1 MRKFIL
7 GTDWWTD
14 CDDCVALRLM
24 SRAHKAGEA
33 ELLGVIINAAM
44 EHSAASLD
52 GFLFLDGITGIP
64 IGIDAD
70 ATDFG
75 RRPPYQ
81 ERLAPHAVRCKSNDD
96 AEEAVKLYR
105 RLLANTDGDIE
116 IIEIGYLQA
125 FAALL
130 LSPPDEISDLNGL
143 ELVRKKVT
151 RVWVMAG
158 KWDSDGER
166 ENNFARNARSISGGK
181 ITLDFCP
188 VPITFLGFEVGVDIF
203 TGGSLPHTDHLWQA
217 LYDHGSGGGRCSW
230 DPMLTLLA
238 LTGDCEKAGYREI
251 RGTARLDTDGKNYF
265 EKSDTGMHSYVI
277 KTKENSFYAEKIN
290 KLLTKE

>member
-14 CDDCVALRLM
+14 CDDCVALRLLTK
-24 SRAHKAGEA
+24 AHKAGKVK
-33 ELLGVIINAAM
+33 LLGVVINACM
-44 EHSAASLD
+44 EHSVPSVDAFLTLD
-52 GFLFLDGITGIP
+52 GVVGIP
-64 IGIDAD
+64 LGIDTD

-75 RRPPYQ
+75 KNPPYQ
-81 ERLAPHAVRCKSNDD
+81 ARLAPHATRYKSNSD
-96 AEEAVKLYR
+96 AEDGVKLYR
-105 RLLANTDGDIE
+105 RLLAEADSPVE
-116 IIEIGYLQA
+116 IIEIGYMQV

-130 LSPPDEISDLNGL
+130 CSPPDEISDKSGL
-143 ELVRKKVT
+143 TLVREKVT
-151 RVWVMAG
+151 RVWAMAG
-158 KWDSDGER
+158 KWDADGEK
-166 ENNFARNARSISGGK
+166 ENNFARNARSIAGGR
-181 ITLDFCP
+181 IFVDTCP
-188 VPITFLGFEVGVDIF
+188 VPITFLGWEIGIDVL
-203 TGGSLPHTDHLWQA
+203 TGGNLTHTDHLWQT
-217 LYDHGSGGGRCSW
+217 LDDHGSGGGRCSW

-290 KLLTKE
+290 KLLTKG